1 MAIDRLE
8 IKSLL
13 LHGIVFDCV
22 MAVVEQVVNAFTTR
36 NCSWFTLF
44 FVVIFSGTSML
55 FEAPLHFLYGFLF
68 RKTVRTPTG
77 VLR

>member
-22 MAVVEQVVNAFTTR
+22 MAVVEQVVNALR
-36 NCSWFTLF
+36 QEIVRGHLF
-44 FVVIFSGTSML
+44 FVVIF
-55 FEAPLHFLYGFLF
+55 F
-68 RKTVRTPTG
+68 RNLAAAAVDA
-77 VLR
+77 L